1 MVSIAASIQSFAK
14 YREGIQPHILLILD
28 HLLGTSRVTA
38 PLLDQRSTDRLFKV
52 NTGFISFPQIQ
63 ISSREVVLKRALP
76 DWLRLWFQSAL
87 ISEVYPQIRAIAVAY
102 SETNELTVRY
112 YLDRSPSDFDYE
124 SLSMV
129 VSAVLSNTSS
139 GSEIVAVAEECIY
152 SDQRMSDIDRLDG
165 LVFARREY
173 EIQDNPSQAPNY
185 I

>member
-1 MVSIAASIQSFAK
+1 M
-14 YREGIQPHILLILD
+14 
-28 HLLGTSRVTA
+28 
-38 PLLDQRSTDRLFKV
+38 
-52 NTGFISFPQIQ
+52 
-63 ISSREVVLKRALP
+63 KRALP

-102 SETNELTVRY
+102 SDTNELTVRY